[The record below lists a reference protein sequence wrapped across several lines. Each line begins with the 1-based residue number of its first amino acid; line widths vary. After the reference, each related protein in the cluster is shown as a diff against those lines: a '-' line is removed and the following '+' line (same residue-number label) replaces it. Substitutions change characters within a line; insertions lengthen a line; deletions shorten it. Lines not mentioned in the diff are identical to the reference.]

1 MKSII
6 AWMWFIISA
15 LISGVLMSVPIIV
28 CAATSNVL
36 WGLMYVIIIP
46 IVLALGVSWSMLFDY
61 WDI

>member
-1 MKSII
+1 
-6 AWMWFIISA
+6 
-15 LISGVLMSVPIIV
+15 MSVPIIV